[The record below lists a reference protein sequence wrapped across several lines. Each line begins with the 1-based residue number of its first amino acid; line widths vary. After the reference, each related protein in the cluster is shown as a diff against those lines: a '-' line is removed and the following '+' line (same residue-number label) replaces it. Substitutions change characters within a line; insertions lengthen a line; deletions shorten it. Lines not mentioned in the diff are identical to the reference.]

1 MSNTFSTPK
10 VVTTLNQ
17 SRLDYNTSITSVLDN
32 FASAG
37 QPNPASIVTD
47 GGSGLRTG
55 MLWYKSGADP
65 LDGQGRL
72 FVYNGS
78 QFTRDGIST
87 YKMANATIANS
98 AAAAGTIAYGD
109 LVLVGGD
116 NLFMVNSANNAI
128 TRVGSDA
135 ITLSGLNSTQFLRR
149 DIDSNTTGNVTFSG
163 SGYVTLPKGSNA
175 NRPGTATSGM
185 FRFNTDSSVFEGY
198 DGVEWG
204 EIGGG
209 GAFTDDASYVY
220 YNGGLNVGIGTATPD
235 TDFQVTGSGTLLKL
249 QSNAADTQGVTLR
262 VHQTDTTI
270 TSGQS
275 YGGIEWEG
283 NDVGGTGVRGY
294 LKGYGAGAD
303 GEFSL
308 RMATQGSG
316 ASAPVDYF
324 YLSSS
329 GNVGLK
335 VANPN
340 TTLAV
345 SGNVSFTGG
354 DITLF
359 NTSDGYL
366 ALGTNKSED
375 IRITSLGLFGVGTN
389 NPDVGLHYRG
399 NQPKLRIESNNSLD
413 TSFGTEEIGRL
424 EWEGTRSTN
433 FNVGASIRVRQDGTW
448 STVDDWF
455 SPTAMEFYTQDSS
468 GSEITSPRMTIT
480 NKGNVGV
487 GVSVPMST
495 FEVYGNVAANAFMVD
510 GSNISN
516 VWVNSNDYATLL
528 AARSNDYATLL
539 TAQSNDYATYTTLTS
554 DYKAND
560 YATLLAARS
569 NDYATLLT
577 AQSNDYATYTT
588 LASDYK
594 ANDYATLL
602 AARSND
608 YATLLTA
615 QSNDYATYTTL
626 TSDYKANDYATL
638 LTAQS
643 NDYATYTTLT
653 SEYKANDYATL
664 LAARSNDY
672 ATYTTLVSEYKA
684 NDYATLLAT
693 RSNDYATLLTAQSN
707 DYASYITLNTRINT
721 VQSNVSSIDTSLLTP
736 SSNNTGYVGNASYTY
751 SSGAFYGLSSVNLS
765 VSGSVT
771 EQVYAISGTTPVL
784 EPDNGTIQTWT
795 LTGDSTPTDGLSSG
809 QYLILHIYDGTSYSI
824 TWPSVVWV
832 GGSAPV
838 LDPSNITII
847 MLWKVDSTIYGSNLG
862 SAY

>member
-37 QPNPASIVTD
+37 QPNPASVVTD

-249 QSNAADTQGVTLR
+249 QSNTADTQGVTLR

-340 TTLAV
+340 TTLSV

-366 ALGTNKSED
+366 ALGTNKSESV
-375 IRITSLGLFGVGTN
+375 IITSLGLFGVGTN

-399 NQPKLRIESNNSLD
+399 DQPKLRIESNNSLD

-487 GVSVPMST
+487 NVSTPMST

-516 VWVNSNDYATLL
+516 VWVNSNDYAT
-528 AARSNDYATLL
+528 
-539 TAQSNDYATYTTLTS
+539 YTTLS
-554 DYKAND
+554 GEFAAND
-560 YATLLAARS
+560 YATLLAARA
-569 NDYATLLT
+569 NDYSTYT
-577 AQSNDYATYTT
+577 ALQGEFAANDYTTYTA
-588 LASDYK
+588 LQGEFA

-602 AARSND
+602 AA
-608 YATLLTA
+608 
-615 QSNDYATYTTL
+615 QSNDYSTYTTL
-626 TSDYKANDYATL
+626 QGEFA
-638 LTAQS
+638 
-643 NDYATYTTLT
+643 
-653 SEYKANDYATL
+653 ANDYATL
-664 LAARSNDY
+664 LAAQ
-672 ATYTTLVSEYKA
+672 
-684 NDYATLLAT
+684 
-693 RSNDYATLLTAQSN
+693 SNDYATLLTAQSN
-707 DYASYITLNTRINT
+707 DYASYITLNTNIDT
-721 VQSNVSSIDTSLLTP
+721 VQSNVSSISIDTSALTP

-751 SSGAFYGLSSVNLS
+751 SSGAFYGLSSVNFS

-771 EQVYAISGTTPVL
+771 EQVYAISGTPPVL

-795 LTGDSTPTDGLSSG
+795 LTGNSTPTDGLSSG

-838 LDPSNITII
+838 LDPSNVTII
-847 MLWKVDSTIYGSNLG
+847 MLWKVSSTIYGTNLG